1 MDQRHGFSAICFSRT
16 IWNGISAKLHR
27 RGSRVSN
34 GHDGAKGRFSD
45 PFGSA
50 ASNGPS
56 IASRLSLASKLSLPS
71 NVREK
76 KLTELVERRS
86 RHTRA
91 STSFSAPPRAA
102 SFPLPILNQQKASL
116 GRPSKRTPE
125 RKQVRARAPLSRGHT
140 HAFLVRRTLSL
151 AKCIGAG
158 LSRERHMTDPDFFV
172 CKSVEGIFCISRGR
186 RPPQKIA
193 VTWLLYELR
202 LPDRRESRMPADTSK
217 VASRSRRARKW
228 KLSRRQWLSGAVTF
242 PARPR
247 DACLRTL
254 VGWVSSRALT
264 RDNWFPRSRRPAWV
278 LGLSHCSVGIQ
289 T

>member
-1 MDQRHGFSAICFSRT
+1 MNFCVKKLEKA

-27 RGSRVSN
+27 GGSRGAN
-34 GHDGAKGRFSD
+34 GYDGAKGRFSD

-76 KLTELVERRS
+76 KLTELVELRS
-86 RHTRA
+86 RQTRA

-158 LSRERHMTDPDFFV
+158 LSRERERHMT
-172 CKSVEGIFCISRGR
+172 
-186 RPPQKIA
+186 
-193 VTWLLYELR
+193 
-202 LPDRRESRMPADTSK
+202 
-217 VASRSRRARKW
+217 
-228 KLSRRQWLSGAVTF
+228 
-242 PARPR
+242 
-247 DACLRTL
+247 
-254 VGWVSSRALT
+254 
-264 RDNWFPRSRRPAWV
+264 
-278 LGLSHCSVGIQ
+278 
-289 T
+289 